1 MALSTFDMGWR
12 VLGRFWHC
20 LLQCGYTPDLWSH
33 LRFWL
38 TAVHLWQ
45 PQLARPWHIL
55 NSPFTLLVFYSL
67 GGGEE
72 VSQNSVSSP
81 FSHNSSGTI
90 RSTHLLTLE
99 QRLPKRPD
107 SFRPSSKALIP
118 LVSFKKKIKTSLV
131 PQGSLL
137 YHTGSCLNLQINQ
150 LNPPT
155 PALAVHGLVWDKV
168 WKHRLTERC

>member
-1 MALSTFDMGWR
+1 MWAEGSWADFDIVCYNAATLPISEAISGFGWQLYICDNHSWHVLDTFW
-12 VLGRFWHC
+12 
-20 LLQCGYTPDLWSH
+20 
-33 LRFWL
+33 
-38 TAVHLWQ
+38 
-45 PQLARPWHIL
+45 
-55 NSPFTLLVFYSL
+55 TLLSPYLCL
-67 GGGEE
+67 GGGDE

-99 QRLPKRPD
+99 QCLPKRPD

-155 PALAVHGLVWDKV
+155 PTLAVHGLVWDKV